1 MQRVNLEVP
10 NERAGE
16 RLDRLLSDMCP
27 EFSRSRIQ
35 KLIAGGMIDLNG
47 SSGRA
52 SQRVSEGDKIHISVP
67 EPEPTS
73 LDPEDIPLD
82 IFYEDEHLLVI
93 NKPPGMIVHPAGP
106 IRNGTL
112 VNAVLAH
119 CEHLSGINGVIRPG
133 IVHRLDRDTSGLLM
147 VAKDDVTHRGLA
159 EQLAS
164 RTVRRRYLGLVWGR
178 VKEGFGRIEGLL
190 GRHPKD
196 RTKMAVVRS
205 GGRRSATKYEIAQTA
220 DFLTLLDVFLETGR
234 THQIRVHMNHIGH
247 PIFADEV
254 YGGGAQKIKGIAPQ
268 FREKASGLLR
278 SAGRQMLHAADLGFQ
293 HPVSGEAMQFR
304 APPPADM
311 QGVLSD
317 LGMTSGD

>member
-1 MQRVNLEVP
+1 MACCLKGGVDEV
-10 NERAGE
+10 A
-16 RLDRLLSDMCP
+16 CH
-27 EFSRSRIQ
+27 
-35 KLIAGGMIDLNG
+35 
-47 SSGRA
+47 
-52 SQRVSEGDKIHISVP
+52 SQRC
-67 EPEPTS
+67 EPRPPS
-73 LDPEDIPLD
+73 LQLCRSA
-82 IFYEDEHLLVI
+82 LV
-93 NKPPGMIVHPAGP
+93 
-106 IRNGTL
+106 TD
-112 VNAVLAH
+112 H
-119 CEHLSGINGVIRPG
+119 CC
-133 IVHRLDRDTSGLLM
+133 D
-147 VAKDDVTHRGLA
+147 
-159 EQLAS
+159 
-164 RTVRRRYLGLVWGR
+164 LGLVWGR

-234 THQIRVHMNHIGH
+234 THQIRVHMDHIGH

-278 SAGRQMLHAADLGFQ
+278 SAGRQMLHAADLGFL
-293 HPVSGEAMQFR
+293 HPASGEAMQLR
-304 APPPADM
+304 APPPADI